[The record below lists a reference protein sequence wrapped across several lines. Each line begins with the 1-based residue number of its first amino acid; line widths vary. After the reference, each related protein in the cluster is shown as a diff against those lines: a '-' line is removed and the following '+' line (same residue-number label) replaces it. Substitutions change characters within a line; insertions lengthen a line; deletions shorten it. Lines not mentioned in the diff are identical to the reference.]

1 MKRQL
6 IAEAL
11 KPKRIVRASDL
22 DKRVRD
28 LADRGASPQEIYDD
42 LDRIATAA
50 DKRLRQYKQPTP
62 LVYEDQQ
69 LRDRIGRILY
79 YVHHRA
85 AAQGATEADI
95 AIYKIL

>member
-1 MKRQL
+1 VE
-6 IAEAL
+6 AEAVV
-11 KPKRIVRASDL
+11 VRASDL

-28 LADRGASPQEIYDD
+28 LVDGGASPQEIFND

-50 DKRLRQYKQPTP
+50 EKRLRLYKQPTP

-79 YVHHRA
+79 YLHHRA
-85 AAQGATEADI
+85 PAQGATDADV
-95 AIYKIL
+95 ALYKIL

>member
-1 MKRQL
+1 MR
-6 IAEAL
+6 E
-11 KPKRIVRASDL
+11 SDL

-28 LADRGASPQEIYDD
+28 LVDRAASLREIYND

-50 DKRLRQYKQPTP
+50 DKRLRGYKQPTP

-69 LRDRIGRILY
+69 LRDRIGRIVY

-85 AAQGATEADI
+85 PAQGATEADH
-95 AIYKIL
+95 ALYKIL